1 MAFGKTIFGSFDR
14 RIWILFYGRIISAT
28 GFSIVI
34 PFLSIYLYT
43 NLHVSMVDVGMI
55 FLASSA
61 IGAFGQI
68 IGGEVCDR
76 IGRRK
81 VMFTAMGLRSI
92 VFLALGYVIAAGYGY
107 FDIAILIIMSSFVGS
122 LFDPASNAM
131 VADVVEPSKRLEA
144 YGLLRIGQNIG
155 WTLGPLIGGL
165 LAIISYAS
173 LFVLTAITS
182 ATVAFIIMFLI
193 VESVTCPDKSDR
205 FHPRD
210 LGHVLA
216 NPIFLGFCVTTA
228 FVFLVMAQMSSV
240 FSVFSENVVG
250 IPINEVGYLYA
261 INGLIVV
268 FFQMPVAR
276 FLSHYRMTSTL
287 MIGSAVYAIGYF
299 SVAFAEDFYF
309 LAVSMV
315 VISVGE
321 IITSPSSM
329 NLVANLSPEKERGR
343 YMGVFGLFTNF
354 GWSMGPLVG
363 GILMDSYVKTPIFLW
378 AGVAAFAGIGIVGFA
393 LIRRKISESYDRVGG
408 RPRAAHRNH

>member
-1 MAFGKTIFGSFDR
+1 MAFGKTIFGSYDR
-14 RIWILFYGRIISAT
+14 RIWVLFYGRIISAT

-34 PFLSIYLYT
+34 PFLSIYLYS
-43 NLHVSMVDVGMI
+43 NLQVSMTDIGLI

-92 VFLALGYVIAAGYGY
+92 VFLGLGLVIAVGLGYYYIAV
-107 FDIAILIIMSSFVGS
+107 LIIASSFIGS

-131 VADVVEPSKRLEA
+131 VADVVEPSVRLEA

-165 LAIISYAS
+165 MAVFSYSS
-173 LFVLTAITS
+173 LFVLTAMTS
-182 ATVAFIIMFLI
+182 ATVAFIIMFMI
-193 VESVTCPDKSDR
+193 TESVKCPDRGDR
-205 FHPRD
+205 FRPRD

-216 NPIFLGFCVTTA
+216 NPLFSGFCITTA

-240 FSVFSENVVG
+240 YSVFSENVVG
-250 IPINEVGYLYA
+250 LKTYEIGYLYA

-268 FFQMPVAR
+268 FFQMPMAR
-276 FLSHYRMTSTL
+276 FLSHFRMTSTL
-287 MIGSAVYAIGYF
+287 MVGSAVYALGYF
-299 SVAFAEDFYF
+299 SVAFAQDFYF
-309 LAVSMV
+309 LGLSMV

-363 GILMDSYVKTPIFLW
+363 GILMDAYVKTPVFLW
-378 AGVAAFAGIGIVGFA
+378 AGVAVFAWIGVVGFA
-393 LIRRKISESYDRVGG
+393 IIHGKIGENYDRVGG
-408 RPRAAHRNH
+408 RPRHVHRNH